1 MLMMQT
7 DDREVTG
14 EVLGEAGRV
23 PGPVLDPGIGDAGEE
38 ADHVNGKY
46 VEYVYILI
54 L

>member
-1 MLMMQT
+1 MLMKQT
-7 DDREVTG
+7 DDRGVTG

-23 PGPVLDPGIGDAGEE
+23 PGLVLDPEIADAGEE

-46 VEYVYILI
+46 VEYIYKLI